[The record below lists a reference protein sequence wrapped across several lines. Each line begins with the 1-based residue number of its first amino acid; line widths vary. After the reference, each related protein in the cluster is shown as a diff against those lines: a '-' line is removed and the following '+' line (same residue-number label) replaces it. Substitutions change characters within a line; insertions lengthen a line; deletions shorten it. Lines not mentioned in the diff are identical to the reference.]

1 MESGKNFLDR
11 FKPHFNNIENE
22 LNATYQSNI
31 ELIDNISQHSLLGE
45 GKRLRPL
52 LFILSVEICGYQ
64 SADIYRLS
72 TIFEYVHVASL
83 LHDDVID
90 NAELRR
96 KKPSARQI
104 WGNTAAV
111 LTGDYLGAR
120 AQSIALNCNNM
131 EFSKRL
137 NKTGMRMAEGQVME
151 LLETDNWNLDRERY
165 LEIITA
171 KTAELFSS
179 ACSGGAI
186 ISGANDLLIQNLGQF
201 GLNLGITFQLIDD
214 LLDYTASKEEFGKPV
229 GKDLKEGKITLPLIY
244 TLSKLGE
251 KKKKRLIERVKKEKA
266 KEKAKGR
273 ALAEAIEM
281 VRKGDGAKRIL
292 QEAEMYSQKAAN
304 FLSDLPDSQAKK
316 DLIELN
322 RFLISR
328 RY

>member
-1 MESGKNFLDR
+1 MESGSNFLDR
-11 FKPHFNNIENE
+11 FKAHFNNIEKE

-31 ELIDNISQHSLLGE
+31 ELIDNISRHSLLGE

-52 LFILSVEICGYQ
+52 LFVLSVEICGYQ
-64 SADIYRLS
+64 SSDIYRLS
-72 TIFEYVHVASL
+72 TIFEYIHVASL

-104 WGNTAAV
+104 WGNTASV
-111 LTGDYLGAR
+111 LTGDYLGAK
-120 AQSIALNCNNM
+120 AQSIALNCDNL

-137 NKTGMRMAEGQVME
+137 NKTGMRMAEGQVLE
-151 LLETDNWNLDRERY
+151 LLETDNWNLERERY

-179 ACSGGAI
+179 ACSCAAI
-186 ISGANDLLIQNLGQF
+186 ISGANDLLVQNLGQF

-244 TLSKLGE
+244 TLSELGE
-251 KKKKRLIERVKKEKA
+251 KKNYYCHK
-266 KEKAKGR
+266 
-273 ALAEAIEM
+273 
-281 VRKGDGAKRIL
+281 
-292 QEAEMYSQKAAN
+292 S
-304 FLSDLPDSQAKK
+304 
-316 DLIELN
+316 
-322 RFLISR
+322 IS
-328 RY
+328 